1 MALVASQLETLE
13 LPPSIVASETAEN
26 FCISSTSAYS
36 DSYDVDIFT
45 IVVNGD
51 QPTDKIVD
59 EIIDRVK
66 LN

>member
-13 LPPSIVASETAEN
+13 LPPFASETAEN